1 MGKELAKKIEDIDG
15 NPLNNEE
22 RILEA
27 ATELFALK
35 GYDATSVDEIANKA
49 SVSKPLIYY
58 YFTSKKNILEELIKR
73 YIKSYIPEKE
83 EYIHKIKSIN
93 KEDLYQRLD
102 ERMSF
107 FSQNDKILKVI
118 AMELLKENPENESI
132 LSMINPLFDTAI
144 PKIEDMGVDIEDRMD
159 LIVSTFFF
167 GTAPVLILMLYGD
180 KFCEF
185 YKIDR
190 EELNKRFFNV
200 MKAIYIDFFVE
211 QFEAQKNAQK
221 K

>member
-1 MGKELAKKIEDIDG
+1 MAKEVVIDG
-15 NPLNNEE
+15 SPLKNEE

-35 GYDATSVDEIANKA
+35 GYDATGVNEIAEKA
-49 SVSKPLIYY
+49 NVSKPLVYY
-58 YFTSKKNILEELIKR
+58 YFKSKKNILEELIKKN
-73 YIKSYIPEKE
+73 IKSYIPKKE
-83 EYIHKIKSIN
+83 EYIHNITRID

-107 FSQNDKILKVI
+107 FSQNDKALKVI
-118 AMELLKENPENESI
+118 AMELLKENPETESI

-144 PKIEDMGVDIEDRMD
+144 PKIEQIGADVEDRMD
-159 LIVSTFFF
+159 LIISTFFF
-167 GTAPVLILMLYGD
+167 GTAPLLILMLYGD

-190 EELNKRFFNV
+190 EELNKRFSNV
-200 MKAIYIDFFVE
+200 MKSIYIDFFVE
-211 QFEAQKNAQK
+211 QFEAQKK
-221 K
+221 

>member
-1 MGKELAKKIEDIDG
+1 MGKELAREIEDIEG
-15 NPLNNEE
+15 SPLNNKE

-35 GYDATSVDEIANKA
+35 GYDATSVDEIASKA
-49 SVSKPLIYY
+49 NVSKPLIYY
-58 YFTSKKNILEELIKR
+58 YFKSKKNILEELIKR

-83 EYIHKIKSIN
+83 EYIHKITGIN

-107 FSQNDKILKVI
+107 FSQNDKALKVI
-118 AMELLKENPENESI
+118 AMELLKETPENESI

-144 PKIEDMGVDIEDRMD
+144 PKIEQMGVDIEDRMD

-167 GTAPVLILMLYGD
+167 GTAPILILMIYGD

-200 MKAIYIDFFVE
+200 MKSIYIDFFVE
-211 QFEAQKNAQK
+211 QFEAQKK
-221 K
+221 

>member
-1 MGKELAKKIEDIDG
+1 MEVIDG
-15 NPLNNEE
+15 SPLNNEE

-35 GYDATSVDEIANKA
+35 GYDVTSVNEIAEKA
-49 SVSKPLIYY
+49 NVSKPLIYY
-58 YFTSKKNILEELIKR
+58 YFKSKKNILEELIKKN
-73 YIKSYIPEKE
+73 IKSYIPEKE
-83 EYIHKIKSIN
+83 EYIHNITSIE

-107 FSQNDKILKVI
+107 FSQNDKALKVI
-118 AMELLKENPENESI
+118 AMELLKENPETESI

-144 PKIEDMGVDIEDRMD
+144 PKIEQIGADVEDRMD
-159 LIVSTFFF
+159 LIISTFFF
-167 GTAPVLILMLYGD
+167 GTAPILILMLYGD

-190 EELNKRFFNV
+190 EELNKRFSNV
-200 MKAIYIDFFVE
+200 MKSIYIDFFVE
-211 QFEAQKNAQK
+211 QFEAQKK
-221 K
+221 